1 MTGATSDTIVLI
13 HGLWMTPRSW
23 EHWVARYTAA
33 GYTVLAPAWPGLEG
47 EVEALNADPT
57 PLTRLSITTI
67 VDHYER
73 IIRGLDRPPM
83 IMGHSFGGTFVQL
96 LLHRGLGAAGVALA
110 SSTVKG
116 VLRVPLS
123 TVRATLPVL
132 RNPAN
137 RHRAVPLTPA
147 EFHHAFANTLTSAE
161 SREAYDRYHVPAA
174 GRVLFEGALA
184 NLNPRAATKVDFA
197 NPSRAPLL
205 FLAGGADRLIPPAVN
220 RENAR
225 RYRRS
230 GALTAY
236 LEFPGRSHFTVGQ
249 PGWEEVA
256 DYALS
261 WALTPAVV
269 GRVPNGS

>member
-1 MTGATSDTIVLI
+1 MTEATSDTIVLI

-23 EHWVARYTAA
+23 EHWVARYTGA

-47 EVEALNADPT
+47 EVEALRADPR
-57 PLTRLSITTI
+57 PLGTLTVTAI

-83 IMGHSFGGTFVQL
+83 IIGHSFGGAFVQV

-110 SSTVKG
+110 SAG
-116 VLRVPLS
+116 VRGVRRLPLS

-137 RHRAVPLTPA
+137 RHRAVPLTP
-147 EFHHAFANTLTSAE
+147 EQFHYAFTNTLSAAD
-161 SREAYDRYHVPAA
+161 SREVYDRYHVPGA
-174 GRVLFEGALA
+174 GGVLFEGALA

-197 NPSRAPLL
+197 NPNRAPLL
-205 FLAGGADRLIPPAVN
+205 FVAGGADRIVPPAVN

-236 LEFPGRSHFTVGQ
+236 REFPGRSHYTVGQ
-249 PGWEEVA
+249 PGWEDVA
-256 DYALS
+256 DYALA
-261 WALTPAVV
+261 WALNPTVV
-269 GRVPNGS
+269 GRVRESS

>member
-1 MTGATSDTIVLI
+1 MTDATSDTIVLI

-23 EHWVARYTAA
+23 EHWVTRYTAA
-33 GYTVLAPAWPGLEG
+33 GYTVLAPAWPGLDG

-57 PLTRLSITTI
+57 PLTRLSITSI
-67 VDHYER
+67 VKHYAR
-73 IIRGLDRPPM
+73 IIRDLDRPPM
-83 IMGHSFGGTFVQL
+83 IMGHSFGGTFVQM
-96 LLHRGLGAAGVALA
+96 LLHRGLGAAGIAIA

-116 VLRVPLS
+116 VLRLPL
-123 TVRATLPVL
+123 TTLRATLPVL

-147 EFHHAFANTLTSAE
+147 QFHDAFANTMTPAE

-174 GRVLFEGALA
+174 AGVLFEGAFA
-184 NLNPRAATKVDFA
+184 NLNPRAATRVNFA
-197 NPSRAPLL
+197 NPNRAPLL
-205 FLAGGADRLIPPAVN
+205 FLAGDADRLIPPAVN

-236 LEFPGRSHFTVGQ
+236 REFPGRSHFTIGQ

-261 WALTPAVV
+261 WALNPTVV
-269 GRVPNGS
+269 GRVPEH